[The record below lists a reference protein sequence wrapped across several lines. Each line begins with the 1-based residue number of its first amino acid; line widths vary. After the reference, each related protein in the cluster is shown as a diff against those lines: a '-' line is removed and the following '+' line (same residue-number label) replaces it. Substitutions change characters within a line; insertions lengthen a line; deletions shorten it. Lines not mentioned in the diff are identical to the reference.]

1 MTMYSSVLLCFTCLL
16 IDSTMSNGTTDY
28 VFFCVAIFTGL
39 LIDSTGTTDHVFICV
54 VVFTG
59 LLIDS
64 TGTTDHVFICVVVF
78 TSLLIDSSL
87 LELLTMY
94 SSVLLCLQV
103 Y

>member
-1 MTMYSSVLLCFTCLL
+1 MFTGLL
-16 IDSTMSNGTTDY
+16 IDSNGTTDY
-28 VFFCVAIFTGL
+28 VF
-39 LIDSTGTTDHVFICV
+39 ICV
-54 VVFTG
+54 VIFTG

-87 LELLTMY
+87 LELLNMY